1 MLQTAREKW
10 RFSQRELSTRLGPII
25 QKFGPISRRESY
37 PSRSAISNIERGKE
51 ELAADDIRL
60 KALLEILCLD
70 EAAFAQG
77 NIVYTARPPAIPIS
91 PASQKTMPTVA
102 QPPQPS
108 DVTKAKNRGI
118 ETDTALLLRSQ
129 EKFASILREAV
140 ELGEQPRTPENA
152 TRLAVL
158 RTVISA
164 VTDILGK
171 IDP

>member
-1 MLQTAREKW
+1 MNQGQMLQTAREKW

-91 PASQKTMPTVA
+91 PASQK
-102 QPPQPS
+102 S
-108 DVTKAKNRGI
+108 RHRNRYGSPAAI
-118 ETDTALLLRSQ
+118 ARKIREHLTRS
-129 EKFASILREAV
+129 
-140 ELGEQPRTPENA
+140 G
-152 TRLAVL
+152 
-158 RTVISA
+158 
-164 VTDILGK
+164 
-171 IDP
+171 